1 MQADRF
7 TIKSQEALAAAGTL
21 AHERRNPQL
30 TPLHLLATLIA
41 PPAAGAAATSAD
53 APGGLVLGVLAKLGV
68 DADALRATVSQALDQ
83 LPVQDAASSEAGA
96 QPGSELLAVLRAAE
110 SQASKLGDQYVSTE
124 HLLLAL
130 AEDKGVAGR
139 ALSSVG
145 ASPERLLSA
154 LSEVR
159 GSAHVT
165 DQSPEEKYEALER
178 FGTDLTQAA
187 EQGKL
192 DPVIGRDEEIRRV
205 IQVLSRRTKNN
216 PVLIG
221 EPGVGKTAIVE
232 GLARRIVSGDVP
244 ESLRDRRV
252 IALDIGALIAGAKY
266 RGEFEDRLKAV
277 LKEVSEA
284 QGTVILFLDELHTI
298 VGAGAAEGAVDAAN
312 LLKPMLA
319 RGELRCVGAT
329 TLDEY
334 RKHIEKDAALE
345 RRFQP
350 VLVGEPSVSDTIAIL
365 RGLKGRYED
374 HHKVRIQDNALIAAA
389 TLSDRYIAD
398 RFLPD
403 KAIDL
408 VDEAASRVRIEI
420 DSLPT
425 EIDEVDR
432 RVMQLEIELTSLRKE
447 TDEASAERREAL
459 ERELAELRERSAA
472 MKAQWQNEKQ
482 ALEGIS
488 DIKEQ
493 LDQARLEAERAQRE
507 ADLELASK
515 LLYQDIPELEARLAE
530 QEAGESA
537 AASQSPAQF
546 LKEEVDADDVA
557 EVVARWTGVPVSR
570 LLEGETEKL
579 IHMEDRLHERVVGQ
593 DAAIEAVATALR
605 RSRAGLSDP
614 DRPIGSFLFLGP
626 TGVGKTELARALA
639 EFMFDSQDAMVRIDM
654 SEYMEKHSVS
664 RLVGAP
670 PGYVGYDEGGQLTE
684 AVRRRPYSVVL
695 LDEIEKAHPD
705 VFNTLLQVMDD
716 GRLTD
721 GQGRTVDFKNTVLIM
736 TSNLPVPAGADDS
749 GIRSALLEY
758 FKPEFINRLDD
769 IVRFDALS
777 REQISEIVR
786 LQIERVVARV
796 AERGVAVTLT
806 DDALTLLGNLGYDPA
821 YGARP
826 LRRVIQKQLTDRLA
840 LALLDGTIR
849 SGDSVEVQAED
860 GELKLVKVGSG
871 GAGAD
876 GELADADA
884 HSADAEG
891 SEKVAARQ

>member
-7 TIKSQEALAAAGTL
+7 TIKSQEALAAAGRL
-21 AHERRNPQL
+21 AEDARNPQL
-30 TPLHLLATLIA
+30 TPVHLLAALLA
-41 PPAAGAAATSAD
+41 EGPAETSAER
-53 APGGLVLGVLAKLGV
+53 PGGVVLPVLAKLGV
-68 DADALRATVSQALDQ
+68 DSAAVRAQTQDALAA
-83 LPVQDAASSEAGA
+83 LPVLGDGSSGQAAAPSSEFL
-96 QPGSELLAVLRAAE
+96 SVLRSAE
-110 SQASKLGDQYVSTE
+110 REASALEDRYVSTE

-130 AEDKGVAGR
+130 SEDADMAGR

-145 ASPERLLSA
+145 ATHERLVQA

-159 GSAHVT
+159 GSHRVT
-165 DQSPEEKYEALER
+165 DQSPEEKLEALER
-178 FGTDLTQAA
+178 FGQDLTQAA
-187 EQGKL
+187 EQDKL

-205 IQVLSRRTKNN
+205 IQVLSRRRKNN

-232 GLARRIVSGDVP
+232 GLAQRIVSGDVP
-244 ESLRDRRV
+244 ESLRERRV
-252 IALDIGALIAGAKY
+252 IALDMGSLIAGAKY

-277 LKEVSEA
+277 LAEVAEA
-284 QGTVILFLDELHTI
+284 QGNIILFLDELHTI

-350 VLVGEPSVSDTIAIL
+350 VMVGEPSVADTIAIL
-365 RGLKGRYED
+365 RGLKNSYEV
-374 HHKVRIQDNALIAAA
+374 HHGVRIQDNALIAAA
-389 TLSDRYIAD
+389 TMSDRYIAD

-408 VDEAASRVRIEI
+408 IDEAASSLRIEI

-432 RVMQLEIELTSLRKE
+432 RVMQLEIELTSLSKE
-447 TDEASAERREAL
+447 TDDASAERREAI
-459 ERELAELRERSAA
+459 ERELAELQERSAA
-472 MKAQWQNEKQ
+472 MKAQWQSEKQ
-482 ALEGIS
+482 AIQGIS
-488 DIKEQ
+488 DIKER
-493 LDQARLEAERAQRE
+493 LEQARQEAERAQRE
-507 ADLELASK
+507 ADLERASK
-515 LLYQDIPELEARLAE
+515 LLYQDIPELERRLE
-530 QEAGESA
+530 EIEASEGERA
-537 AASQSPAQF
+537 DGDGPVF
-546 LKEEVDADDVA
+546 LKEEVDADDIA
-557 EVVARWTGVPVSR
+557 EVVGRWTGIPVSR

-579 IHMEDRLHERVVGQ
+579 IHMEERLHERVIGQ
-593 DAAIEAVATALR
+593 AEAIDAVATALR
-605 RSRAGLSDP
+605 RSRAGLQDP
-614 DRPIGSFLFLGP
+614 DRPIGTFLFLGP

-670 PGYVGYDEGGQLTE
+670 PGYVGYEEGGQLTE
-684 AVRRRPYSVVL
+684 AVRRRPYAVVL

-736 TSNLPVPAGADDS
+736 TSN
-749 GIRSALLEY
+749 IRVGEGTESPGSEDTQIRAALLES

-769 IVRFDALS
+769 IVRFEALS
-777 REQISEIVR
+777 RAQLSEIVG
-786 LQIERVVARV
+786 LQVAQVIERL
-796 AERGVAVTLT
+796 AERGIEVTLT
-806 DDALTLLGNLGYDPA
+806 DAARELLGDLGYDPA

-826 LRRVIQKQLTDRLA
+826 LRRVIQKQLVDRLA
-840 LALLDGTIR
+840 LALLKGEVR
-849 SGDSVEVQAED
+849 SGDPVDVDARD
-860 GELKLVKVGSG
+860 GELVLEKAATVATSG
-871 GAGAD
+871 
-876 GELADADA
+876 
-884 HSADAEG
+884 
-891 SEKVAARQ
+891 